1 MKGLYELIVKKRPK
15 SPISEAYRSLRT
27 NIEFANLDN
36 NMKSILITSTTPGEG
51 KTLTL
56 INLAV
61 AMAQNG
67 KNVMIIDCDMRKPRI
82 HKALEISNMFG
93 LAEYLM
99 DGGNIKEYIKRIDGL
114 GIDVMT
120 SGRIPGNPSELLHSN
135 VMKNTVEDLKKTYD
149 YILFDTPPVIPVTD
163 AVVMSSYVEGAIM
176 IIEHGKVD
184 IDLAKKAK
192 DALVSGGTNLLG
204 VVLNRIPVN
213 DSKSYQSYYYYYEE
227 CKTKSV

>member
-1 MKGLYELIVKKRPK
+1 MKGLYELIVKRRPK

-36 NMKSILITSTTPGEG
+36 NMKSILITSATSGEG

-61 AMAQNG
+61 AMAQIG
-67 KNVMIIDCDMRKPRI
+67 KKVMIIDCDMRKPRV
-82 HKALEISNMFG
+82 HKALETSNMFG

-99 DGGNIKEYIKRIDGL
+99 DGGDIGEYIKRIDDL

-120 SGRIPGNPSELLHSN
+120 SGRIPSNPSELLHSN
-135 VMKNTVEDLKKTYD
+135 VMKNTVEKLKENYD

-184 IDLAKKAK
+184 IDLGRRAK

-227 CKTKSV
+227 RKAKSV